1 MRAPMKR
8 AAAGLV
14 LALMLG
20 SCSSTGPAGDSDT
33 TNRDPVALAGA
44 ERTIRVGVLRQPHL
58 AHTLFYD
65 PYLPENVTLETVP
78 FANSTEIKNAVV
90 SGDLELGVT
99 GITAAM
105 QGAANGE
112 PVVVVAA
119 AADGGSAIVSA
130 PDSGITSVQE
140 LRGRRIGFVPGS
152 AQDIL
157 LRLTLTDVGMN
168 PATDVE
174 LVNVQFADMAAALAR
189 GDIDAFSGAEVGP
202 SDALAKGATLV
213 AHPYDTPM
221 GKVNIAL
228 VTNAALIS
236 RDPDLVQ
243 AMVEVHARA
252 TDYMAAHAE
261 RWSAEVESAYGYQPD
276 SLAIALPNI
285 TLRWRMDPS
294 YVDQVAVLGQQQ
306 VALGQIDREP
316 DYARFIDLSFVRRL
330 G

>member
-1 MRAPMKR
+1 MQAPMKR
-8 AAAGLV
+8 AVAGLV
-14 LALMLG
+14 LALMVG
-20 SCSSTGPAGDSDT
+20 GCSSAGPAVDRDT
-33 TNRDPVALAGA
+33 ADADPVALAGA
-44 ERTIRVGVLRQPHL
+44 ERTVRVGVLRQPHL
-58 AHTLFYD
+58 AHTLFYA
-65 PYLPENVTLETVP
+65 PYLPANVALETVP

-90 SGDLELGVT
+90 GGDLQLGVT

-119 AADGGSAIVSA
+119 AADGGSAVVSA
-130 PDSGITSVQE
+130 PDSGITSVRE

-157 LRLTLTDVGMN
+157 LRLTLTGAGMN

-202 SDALAKGATLV
+202 SDALVKGAKLV

-221 GKVNIAL
+221 GKINIAL
-228 VTNAALIS
+228 VANEALIS
-236 RDPDLVQ
+236 GDPDLVR

-261 RWSAEVESAYGYQPD
+261 RWAAEVESAYGYSPE

-285 TLRWRMDPS
+285 ALRWRMDQS

-316 DYARFIDLSFVRRL
+316 DYARFVDMSFVRGL